1 MLSNKNDNTM
11 TIHFSTLSNN
21 KYITESIL
29 LYGAHLHINTTKPD
43 KLYHMDTYKQYDKL
57 YIHHYILPIGETTI
71 KFNNEN
77 LTITR
82 ERNSSEPLGYHA
94 GTKIDYFYDIYIKT
108 KKKNLKLINQFIEHA
123 LDFYKDNFIKKK
135 KRDNIVKCF
144 IYDDG
149 YWEALTEHPKRSI
162 DTIYLNNN
170 ETMDILNDMNQFL
183 SKEIKERY
191 RIFGIPYKKN
201 YLFEGY
207 PGTGKTSL
215 SYSLAGELAKDIAI
229 INFDRNITDNDFMR
243 AVKSIPDD
251 VILCL
256 EDIDVLF
263 EERKKSD
270 THKSMISFSALLNTL
285 DGHAYKDG
293 LICILTTN
301 YINRLDP
308 ALKRP
313 GRIDYT
319 LHFDYATKNQIK
331 KMFNI
336 FFPKSKKT
344 TLKKLLA
351 IISKLKITISVLQ
364 KFFFMNYQCNNIL
377 DKLPELQS
385 LCNDH
390 NYNNDKHTNF
400 YS

>member
-1 MLSNKNDNTM
+1 ME
-11 TIHFSTLSNN
+11 
-21 KYITESIL
+21 Y
-29 LYGAHLHINTTKPD
+29 HI
-43 KLYHMDTYKQYDKL
+43 
-57 YIHHYILPIGETTI
+57 
-71 KFNNEN
+71 
-77 LTITR
+77 
-82 ERNSSEPLGYHA
+82 
-94 GTKIDYFYDIYIKT
+94 
-108 KKKNLKLINQFIEHA
+108 
-123 LDFYKDNFIKKK
+123 
-135 KRDNIVKCF
+135 
-144 IYDDG
+144 
-149 YWEALTEHPKRSI
+149 
-162 DTIYLNNN
+162 
-170 ETMDILNDMNQFL
+170 
-183 SKEIKERY
+183 
-191 RIFGIPYKKN
+191 KKN

-215 SYSLAGELAKDIAI
+215 SYSLAGELSKDIAI

-263 EERKKSD
+263 EERKKND
-270 THKSMISFSALLNTL
+270 THKNMISFSALLNTL

-319 LHFDYATKNQIK
+319 LHFDYATKDQIK

-344 TLKKLLA
+344 TLKKLLTTV
-351 IISKLKITISVLQ
+351 SKLQITISVLQ
-364 KFFFMNYQCNNIL
+364 KFFFMNYQCKNIL